1 MERLAGKSVYEG
13 VVIGETYLDI
23 DTNLQNEKE
32 NITFEEI
39 EKEKIRLEQG
49 IENTIF
55 DLKTLKKDLK
65 GKLNEKE
72 LGVIEAHILLLED
85 PMYISDIKN
94 LIVKKEKKAEFA
106 VKETTEKFIKLF
118 ENIVY

>member
-55 DLKTLKKDLK
+55 D
-65 GKLNEKE
+65 
-72 LGVIEAHILLLED
+72 
-85 PMYISDIKN
+85 
-94 LIVKKEKKAEFA
+94 
-106 VKETTEKFIKLF
+106 
-118 ENIVY
+118 